1 MSLVL
6 VTMLAATGI
15 LMMFV
20 YEPSPARAHDSIVN
34 LEADVLFGQLV
45 RNVHY
50 WSANLLVVVVFLHM
64 LRVFLTGAFHGPR
77 QFNWLLGLALLL
89 CVLLS
94 NFTGYLLPWDQ
105 LSYWAITISTGMI
118 AYVPGLGSWLQEAIR
133 GGTQIGPATVIN
145 FYTSHTTVGPVLI
158 ILLMAFHFWRVRK
171 AGGVVIPP
179 APGGAPDE
187 KPRHVL
193 FVPNLLLREA
203 VVALVLIALVLSVS
217 VLFDAPLGAPANP
230 GMSPNPAKAPW
241 YFLGIQELLLH
252 FHPTFAVLVIPL
264 AAAGAL
270 VLIPYLRYDSDLA
283 GAWFLSRKGRQMG
296 TVAAVTA
303 LVTTPVWIVLDEF
316 TIDPAA
322 WLPGVPPLVANG
334 LLPVALLL
342 AAIAGFYHLLK
353 RVFSASNNETI
364 QALFILLMVS
374 FLVLTLTGIWFRG
387 AGMALTWPGSA

>member
-1 MSLVL
+1 
-6 VTMLAATGI
+6 
-15 LMMFV
+15 
-20 YEPSPARAHDSIVN
+20 
-34 LEADVLFGQLV
+34 
-45 RNVHY
+45 
-50 WSANLLVVVVFLHM
+50 VVVVFLHM

-118 AYVPGLGSWLQEAIR
+118 TYVPGLGSWLQEAIR

-145 FYTSHTTVGPVLI
+145 FYTYHTTVGPVLI